1 MQITHLRISGF
12 QSFGPTPTTIALQDV
27 TYVLG
32 PNGAGKT
39 TVLEA
44 LSRLF
49 SPLPAQRKIQH
60 SDFHIAAGLTAVD
73 VHAGGPELWIEVDIE
88 VPESG
93 EDGDH
98 PSVPPNFAHMRI
110 AAENDVP
117 RIRVRLTAT
126 IAPDN
131 VIEEKLQYILEVD
144 ADGVPTQL
152 ADMSRFDRANIEV
165 HYLPARRDPAEH
177 IAYTTASLVGRALRA
192 ADWTAERTTLDTL
205 SKDLTESLA
214 RNAAVK
220 SIGVQLAGEWSG
232 LHSGAFFTDPSIAF
246 GSGDLEGVLRQL
258 TVSFAPSP
266 AGSSLPFDRLSDG
279 QKSLLYISLVLA
291 WQSLAREVLDGTET
305 AFDQHRLRPPVHTI
319 IALEEPEN
327 SLAPQ
332 FLGRIIRQL
341 RKAAEHGDS
350 QALIATH
357 SPALLRRVNPEAI
370 CFLRLD
376 GYRQSQVRRI
386 VLPAK
391 NDETAKYVREAV
403 LAFPELYF
411 SRLVVLGEGDSEQ
424 IVLPRVLAAAG
435 VAEDDASVSVVPL
448 GGRHVNHFWRLLNE
462 LEIPHVTLLDLD
474 SGRYQ
479 GGWGRINNALKQYN
493 KLTPGTFTHDQIDRI
508 AKWNAVV
515 DFPVY
520 NDVSFKGGHGPI
532 YALEQKGVYF
542 SHPVDLDLMMLE
554 AFPDAYGV
562 ESAGTPDEKTV
573 AAVLGKSHVN
583 VDLLPEDAFELFD
596 DYHRLF
602 DLKSKPASHL
612 KAMAALTNEQLL
624 ADLPEV
630 LQRLVADVQAKLEAL
645 PE

>member
-1 MQITHLRISGF
+1 MQITHLRTSGF
-12 QSFGPTPTTIALQDV
+12 QSFGPTPTTIALGDV

-39 TVLEA
+39 AVLEA

-49 SPLPAQRKIQH
+49 SPLPTQRKIRH
-60 SDFHIAAGLTAVD
+60 SDFHVAADLTAVEVYAD
-73 VHAGGPELWIEVDIE
+73 EPELWIEVDIE
-88 VPESG
+88 IPESG
-93 EDGDH
+93 ENGDH

-110 AAENDVP
+110 ATEEGVP
-117 RIRVRLTAT
+117 RIRVRLSAT

-131 VIEEKLQYILEVD
+131 VIEEKLQYILEAD
-144 ADGVPTQL
+144 ADGAPTQR

-177 IAYTTASLVGRALRA
+177 LAYTTASLVGRALRA

-205 SKDLTESLA
+205 SKDLTDSLA
-214 RNAAVK
+214 GNAAVK

-232 LHSGAFFTDPSIAF
+232 LHSGTFFTDPAIAF
-246 GSGDLEGVLRQL
+246 GSGDLESVLRQL

-266 AGSSLPFDRLSDG
+266 AGSSLPYDRLSDG

-332 FLGRIIRQL
+332 YLGRIIRQL

-376 GYRQSQVRRI
+376 GDRQSQVRRI
-386 VLPAK
+386 VLPAT
-391 NDETAKYVREAV
+391 NDEAAKYVREAV

-474 SGRYQ
+474 SGRHQ
-479 GGWGRINNALKQYN
+479 GGWGRISNALKQYN
-493 KLTPGTFTHDQIDRI
+493 KLNPGTFKDAKIDGL
-508 AKWNAVV
+508 AKWDDVV
-515 DFPVY
+515 DFPAY
-520 NDVSFKGGHGPI
+520 NDTNFKGGRGPI

-542 SHPVDLDLMMLE
+542 SHPIDLDLMMLE
-554 AFPDAYGV
+554 SFPDAYGV
-562 ESAGTPDEKTV
+562 ESVGTPDEKTIV
-573 AAVLGKSHVN
+573 AVLGKSHVN
-583 VDLLPEDAFELFD
+583 EDRLPQDAFELFD

-602 DLKSKPASHL
+602 DLKSKPVSHL
-612 KAMAALTNEQLL
+612 RAMAALTDEEVL
-624 ADLPEV
+624 ADLPDA